1 MGIIMF
7 CENLDKAISHIK
19 MNQICYK
26 KTVSIKINIKYKKSK
41 QNHLNNSNK
50 IKRESKS
57 NGERTLI
64 R

>member
-1 MGIIMF
+1 
-7 CENLDKAISHIK
+7 
-19 MNQICYK
+19 MNQIRYK